1 MNPIEVSQKIQH
13 RVRNSIRKSLP
24 VERSVPAMVPILDQF
39 FIDNPLAQ
47 DPFLELVPDYQPGVS
62 LAELANEGVI
72 TERTAQIF
80 ANYFHGGENGD
91 PSMIHL
97 HEHQAQA
104 IRNVCAEG
112 KNLVVCSGT
121 GSGKTEAFL
130 IPLVDQLIREH
141 QAGTLGDGVRA
152 MILYP
157 MNALVNDQIRRLRGV
172 LRFAEEVRFGK
183 FTGETET
190 DVRIRQDLTENQA
203 AFEAGFNQSTADGSA
218 RFGFDDEAALPNEV
232 ITRRRWRNA
241 PAHIMVTNY
250 AMLERL
256 LLQPQSQGK
265 SLFGA
270 HWKHIVLDEAHCYS
284 GALGTEI
291 AWLIRRVKRRVEA
304 AGTPPDNLRYIA
316 TSATLI
322 SDNITNE
329 KKAERIRTE
338 FASRLFPAPAVSFA
352 VQFGTLRPVP
362 NQGNGYNL
370 TSAQMISLGDEELIR
385 DSQNYLGRRD
395 WHGKLQ
401 MATDAIVNDQQ
412 PVAVGDLLS
421 VLRMANA
428 AVKGGLLGGD
438 LEPLENEVLSPN
450 WAGIPLL
457 LDFVRAGIG
466 PLDQYAT
473 WREWMHEEG
482 DPRPSSIPGDF
493 TANGQQNPVGNR
505 LHLLTQWSHL
515 AQNLSLE
522 AVEWL
527 VACASELA
535 VTAELDAEP
544 DALAVNLPQAIQVYL
559 QSIAQNLAIVAT
571 ELQGEETNLNTAW
584 SESLQQQGYE
594 PQGEGFQ
601 GILASVL
608 ADHPTVLH
616 LKRHLRGAVD
626 NPDGADMSR
635 MKAVAQALFPDD
647 QQGPDAL
654 TALISLGILAKAQ
667 DQRTPVLDT
676 RYHQLLRGVETP
688 GLRLRPTPLNGG
700 VDVELIPE
708 VLDDSLALGLCREC
722 GQPFA
727 LGYARDLQLGQLPL
741 QLRSNRSGEYRYLHA
756 FAWVRGDQFE
766 DENNPGLLLNTHSG
780 SVHNDP
786 YQDPNSVNVIAH
798 QGPGNNE
805 SPEFIAQC
813 PACNESQQNYSGS
826 RYGIITPYE
835 ASGPQVRVV
844 ALEELA
850 RLSDESADPAAQ
862 THPGGGRKLL
872 VFSDSRSGAATL
884 AWRLQEYTAETTVA
898 RLIVEAVQ
906 GNPVQNLTDEEVL
919 EIAEVA
925 NPQWVNLQAVRADL
939 SPTAKLLSII
949 VRRKIEEYN
958 LSGLL
963 SVSRVEF
970 NQQIQKEIP
979 VGDLTTTEAAR
990 YRLVE
995 ALCKKGRNGILQRRL
1010 LKLTNQN
1017 LLNFQVPGLDMNS
1030 VQMEALLGDL
1040 ILVLL
1045 GKIQLKMPTGFP
1057 SAELNQYRRT
1067 VSPNGINGTMPF
1079 ITNAARSLLNRTV
1092 RIALVQYCDF
1102 WHQDLVNHLNALA
1115 APGNAPALAQAIAE
1129 YPPDAL
1135 RSISQTVCSSPQRR
1149 WIDLLVGQLPNGRD
1163 QPITVAL
1170 REIRNFFES
1179 KAALLLDHLW
1189 GPFSNPNG
1197 LLVDIGNGTYQL
1209 DPMLLQILPGNDAG
1223 VMAAGYDNDED
1234 AYLASRKIIPLR
1246 VEEHTAQI
1254 ATGRG
1259 SAYQRAFANGSVNV
1273 LSCSTTFEM
1282 GVDLGDLNCVFL
1294 NGMPPA
1300 VANYRQRAGRAG
1312 RRPGSS
1318 SYALTFLGQSSHDRY
1333 YWEHPG
1339 QLLFGPMD
1347 APKIYLENP
1356 MFCARH
1362 LRAEAMHHFL
1372 DWLQRDNRAD
1382 TATQRF
1388 DVNGQVGNGTRRRKW
1403 GKTGDFFLGVAAGRA
1418 VNGVHPLKEKFRPLV
1433 AELPAWQEQEQQA
1446 LQQYLQGIA
1455 DLGELD
1461 YQVADDLVWQL
1472 LSQDDSVIQPY
1483 DNGLVENYRLLGG
1496 PHFPDADRIE
1506 PRRCEL
1512 EHQAKLEFGI
1522 IPENH
1527 PRFIT
1532 RHQNH
1537 FLHEETVSWLSRRRV
1552 LPKYGFPVDLIKLMP
1567 AMNDHHG
1574 QHVKMD
1580 RDLRIGLYEFAP
1592 GQVVT
1597 ANKRRFKSAIALVFE
1612 NGQMVPAGG
1621 HAVVSYLCKTCH
1633 EPDWSL
1639 NAQANQN
1646 CRFCGVH
1653 GQLEAVNLCRP
1664 DAFRAHVS
1672 TAGSGIPEER
1682 GTALHVHTGAFR
1694 MGIAVAGTLLVAME
1708 SNSGTIT
1715 YINQGSRHQGF
1726 PAGDN
1731 ARFAL
1736 YHDIRTDIAGWMLSP
1751 VLFGDGMKL
1760 NGWERQ
1766 NQHGRNRLNAAMK
1779 SALHAILRAGAR
1791 VKGIEDR
1798 DLGGIVQPGI
1808 HQNGELG
1815 FVIFDEADGGGG
1827 AVLDFVL
1834 TGKPELDEPRTALV
1848 RRILEQA
1855 VRTCE
1860 ACSCGFI
1867 IDSALMPIERL
1878 EFLALAPADQADLRP
1893 ATSCYRCLR
1902 SHRNQREHALL
1913 DRYDAAQLLK
1923 EILADPLIPQSVI
1936 TRQALVFHPNVPDAF
1951 DLRLDDSTTKSVRRM
1966 PVGDQPNP
1974 KQWIVLRLPS
1984 GSWAYGEW
1992 FLTERRQASG
2002 NSVKRLRLLNGVG
2015 LSDGILI
2022 TEDQLPQLDIWQPT
2036 P

>member
-1 MNPIEVSQKIQH
+1 MNPIEVSKKIQQ

-24 VERSVPAMVPILDQF
+24 VERAVPAMVPILDQF
-39 FIDNPLAQ
+39 FVDNPLAQ

-62 LAELANEGVI
+62 LAELAKEDVI
-72 TERTAQIF
+72 TGRTAQIF

-91 PSMIHL
+91 PSKIHL

-104 IRNVCAEG
+104 VRNVCKEG

-130 IPLVDQLIREH
+130 IPLVDHLVREH

-172 LRFAEEVRFGK
+172 LRFAEEIRFGK
-183 FTGETET
+183 YTGETET
-190 DVRIRQDLTENQA
+190 DVRIRQDLSENQA
-203 AFEAGFNQSTADGSA
+203 AFEDRFNEATIDGGA
-218 RFGFDDEAALPNEV
+218 RYGFDDEAALPNEV
-232 ITRRRWRNA
+232 TTRRRWRDA
-241 PAHIMVTNY
+241 PAHILVTNY

-256 LLQPQSQGK
+256 LLQPLMRPQDNC
-265 SLFGA
+265 LFGA

-304 AGTPPDNLRYIA
+304 AGTPTDNLRYLA

-322 SDNITNE
+322 SDKITPDE
-329 KKAERIRTE
+329 KVERIRNE
-338 FASRLFPAPAVSFA
+338 FASRLFPAPAGSFA

-362 NQGNGYNL
+362 DQGAGQNL
-370 TSAQMISLGDEELIR
+370 TPAQVLGLGDEELLR
-385 DSQNYLGRRD
+385 NSQNYLGRRD

-401 MATDAIVNDQQ
+401 KAIDAIVTDQQ
-412 PVAVGDLLS
+412 SVAVGDLLS

-438 LEPLENEVLSPN
+438 LQPMESEVLPPN
-450 WAGIPLL
+450 WAGIQLL
-457 LDFVRAGIG
+457 LDFVRDGIG
-466 PLDQYAT
+466 LLDQYAT
-473 WREWMHEEG
+473 WREWLHDDK
-482 DPRPSSIPGDF
+482 DPRPSSLHGDL
-493 TANGQQNPVGNR
+493 NPVGNR
-505 LHLLTQWSHL
+505 LHILEQWNQQP
-515 AQNLSLE
+515 QNLSLE
-522 AVEWL
+522 ALEWL

-544 DALAVNLPQAIQVYL
+544 DALAVNLSLGLEAGSSVL
-559 QSIAQNLAIVAT
+559 CSNVRVHLGNVSVKLANVAT
-571 ELQGEETNLNTAW
+571 ELQDEEMNLNTAW
-584 SESLQQQGYE
+584 AVSLQQQGFE

-601 GILASVL
+601 AMLASVL

-616 LKRHLRGAVD
+616 LKHHLRGAVD
-626 NPDGADMSR
+626 NPDGADLSR

-647 QQGPDAL
+647 EQGPQAL
-654 TALISLGILAKAQ
+654 SALISLGTLAKAQ

-688 GLRLRPTPLNGG
+688 GIRLSPSDPNGG
-700 VDVELIPE
+700 VCVELIPQ
-708 VLDDSLALGLCREC
+708 VLDDSLAMGLCREC

-727 LGYARDLQLGQLPL
+727 LGYARELQLGQPPL

-756 FAWVRGDQFE
+756 FAWVRSEQFE
-766 DENNPGLLLNTHSG
+766 DEGMPNLWLNTHSG

-786 YQDPNSVNVIAH
+786 YLDPDSVKVIAH
-798 QGPGNNE
+798 QGPGNNN

-813 PACNESQQNYSGS
+813 PACNESQQNHSGS

-898 RLIVEAVQ
+898 RLLEEAVQ
-906 GNPVQNLTDEEVL
+906 GNPVANLTDEEVL
-919 EIAEVA
+919 EIAGIPEAQWPNLLGVA
-925 NPQWVNLQAVRADL
+925 AAITGMRVGLGPTVNLL
-939 SPTAKLLSII
+939 TII
-949 VRRKIEEYN
+949 LRRKIEEHN

-963 SVSRVEF
+963 SVSRVQANPQ
-970 NQQIQKEIP
+970 NQNETPI
-979 VGDLTTTEAAR
+979 GDLTTTEAAQ
-990 YRLVE
+990 YRLIE
-995 ALCKKGRNGILQRRL
+995 ALCKKGRNGILQRGL
-1010 LKLTNQN
+1010 LRLTNQK
-1017 LLNFQVPGLDMNS
+1017 LREFQVPGLDMQA
-1030 VQMEALLGDL
+1030 VQMEALLSDL
-1040 ILVLL
+1040 ILLLL
-1045 GKIQLKMPTGFP
+1045 GRIQLKLPAGFP
-1057 SAELNQYRRT
+1057 SDELNQYRIG
-1067 VSPNGINGTMPF
+1067 VSRNGGVGTLRF
-1079 ITNAARSLLNRTV
+1079 ITDASGSLLNRTV
-1092 RIALVQYCDF
+1092 RIAFVQYCDF

-1115 APGNAPALAQAIAE
+1115 APGNAPALAQAIAN

-1135 RSISQTVCSSPQRR
+1135 RSIAQTVCSNPQRR
-1149 WIDLLVGQLPNGRD
+1149 WIDLLADQIPQGANGPRN
-1163 QPITVAL
+1163 TAL
-1170 REIRNFFES
+1170 GAIRQFFAN
-1179 KAALLLDHLW
+1179 KAAQLLDHLW

-1197 LLVDIGNGTYQL
+1197 LLVDIGNGTYLL
-1209 DPMLLQILPGNDAG
+1209 DPMLLQILPGNDARST
-1223 VMAAGYDNDED
+1223 ATGYDNDED

-1254 ATGRG
+1254 ATQRG
-1259 SAYQRAFANGSVNV
+1259 SAYQRAFADGSVNI

-1356 MFCARH
+1356 MFRARH

-1388 DVNGQVGNGTRRRKW
+1388 EDNGQVGNGARRRKW
-1403 GKTGDFFLGVAAGRA
+1403 GKAGDFFLGVAAGRA

-1433 AELPAWQEQEQQA
+1433 AELPAWQAQEQQA

-1461 YQVADDLVWQL
+1461 YQVAEDLVWQL

-1496 PHFPDADRIE
+1496 PHFPDADRSE

-1527 PRFIT
+1527 PRLIT

-1537 FLHEETVSWLSRRRV
+1537 LLHEETVSWLSRRRV

-1567 AMNDHHG
+1567 ATLDPHG

-1672 TAGSGIPEER
+1672 TAGAGIPEER

-1694 MGIAVAGTLLVAME
+1694 TGIAVAGTGLVAKE

-1715 YINQGSRHQGF
+1715 YINQGPRHQGF
-1726 PAGDN
+1726 SAGDN

-1751 VLFGDGMKL
+1751 VLFEDGMIL
-1760 NGWERQ
+1760 NGWEQ
-1766 NQHGRNRLNAAMK
+1766 QTQHGRNRLNAAMK

-1798 DLGGIVQPGI
+1798 DLGGIVQPGT

-1834 TGKPELDEPRTALV
+1834 TGEPELDEPRTALV

-1855 VRTCE
+1855 VRSCE
-1860 ACSCGFI
+1860 DCSCGSI
-1867 IDSALMPIERL
+1867 IDSSLMPIERL
-1878 EFLALAPADQADLRP
+1878 EFLALAVADQAGLRP

-1902 SHRNQREHALL
+1902 SHRNQREHGLL
-1913 DRYDAAQLLK
+1913 DRHDAVILIR
-1923 EILADPLIPQSVI
+1923 EILNADLMAQ
-1936 TRQALVFHPNVPDAF
+1936 
-1951 DLRLDDSTTKSVRRM
+1951 
-1966 PVGDQPNP
+1966 
-1974 KQWIVLRLPS
+1974 
-1984 GSWAYGEW
+1984 
-1992 FLTERRQASG
+1992 
-2002 NSVKRLRLLNGVG
+2002 
-2015 LSDGILI
+2015 
-2022 TEDQLPQLDIWQPT
+2022 
-2036 P
+2036 